1 MHKNWKDADG
11 TVASVEEFQTR
22 GGPQY
27 RVVFT
32 YEVDGHWCGGTF
44 TTTDAYQKGDTLSV
58 LYDPADPDRNNLAE
72 RETIR
77 HWIIGAALGLA
88 ALFLLYAIF
97 AK

>member
-1 MHKNWKDADG
+1 MHKDWKDTDG

-22 GGPQY
+22 GGSQY

-44 TTTDAYQKGDTLSV
+44 TTTDAYQKGDTLPV
-58 LYDPADPDRNNLAE
+58 LYDPANPDRNNLAE

-77 HWIIGAALGLA
+77 HWIIGTVIGLA
-88 ALFLLYAIF
+88 AIFLLYAIF
-97 AK
+97 AR